1 MNQNRKPGKTTLV
14 ILSIICIA
22 LITISIVGSQTTSP
36 VTGFTGMII
45 TPIQKGMNRL
55 GAFLSGFSD
64 NMTDAATLREENT
77 KLQEQVDRLT
87 AENSKLVLNKEE
99 LDRLQGLLELKEQYT
114 DYDTV
119 GAHVIS
125 KGSGNWFNT
134 FTIDKGT
141 NDGIQIDCNV
151 MAGAGL
157 CGIVTDVG
165 PNWARVR
172 SIIDDDSNVSAMIS
186 TTSDTCIVAGN
197 LQQVDEGTL
206 SLVKLTDDNN
216 HVHVGDKVVTSN
228 ISEKFLPGILIGYI
242 SELNNDANNLTK
254 SGTVN
259 PAVDFR
265 HLQEV
270 LVIRTLKEYIPSE
283 GEVPE
288 SDDSSKENTATL
300 TAPRAEDAAAASE
313 NAENGE
319 NQDAEG
325 TADQAAAE
333 GSADQAAAEGTADQ
347 AAEGTADQAAA
358 QGSADQAAAEGTAD
372 QAAAEGTADQAAA
385 EGTAD
390 QAAAEGTADQAAAEG
405 TADQAAAEG
414 GQ

>member
-1 MNQNRKPGKTTLV
+1 MNQNRKPGKTMLV

-22 LITISIVGSQTTSP
+22 LITISIVGSRTVSP
-36 VTGFTGMII
+36 ITGFTGMII
-45 TPIQKGMNRL
+45 TPIQNGMNRL
-55 GAFLSGFSD
+55 GAFLAGFSD
-64 NMTDAATLREENT
+64 NMTDAATLREENA
-77 KLQEQVDRLT
+77 KLQEQVDSLT

-99 LDRLQGLLELKEQYT
+99 LNRLQELLDLQEQYT

-125 KGSGNWFNT
+125 KGSGNWFTT
-134 FTIDKGT
+134 FTIDKGSD
-141 NDGIQIDCNV
+141 DGIQTDCNV
-151 MAGAGL
+151 LAGAGL

-172 SIIDDDSNVSAMIS
+172 SITDDDSNVSAMVS

-197 LQQVDEGTL
+197 LQLLDEGTL

-288 SDDSSKENTATL
+288 EDSTSDDSSTTL
-300 TAPRAEDAAAASE
+300 TAPRAEDAAASAD
-313 NAENGE
+313 
-319 NQDAEG
+319 QDAQED
-325 TADQAAAE
+325 AAAAE
-333 GSADQAAAEGTADQ
+333 GQEDAGDAASAEGTDAAAANGQEDAGDAAAPEDAQAAAPEDTVN
-347 AAEGTADQAAA
+347 EAAA
-358 QGSADQAAAEGTAD
+358 DAAQPAEEVA
-372 QAAAEGTADQAAA
+372 Q
-385 EGTAD
+385 
-390 QAAAEGTADQAAAEG
+390 
-405 TADQAAAEG
+405 
-414 GQ
+414 

>member
-1 MNQNRKPGKTTLV
+1 MNQNRKQGKTTLI
-14 ILSIICIA
+14 ILSLICIV
-22 LITISIVGSQTTSP
+22 LIAISIMGSSAASP

-45 TPIQKGMNRL
+45 TPIQKGMNQL
-55 GAFLSGFSD
+55 GVFLSGFSA
-64 NMTDAATLREENT
+64 NMTDAAALREENVQ
-77 KLQEQVDRLT
+77 LQNQVDTLK

-99 LDRLQGLLELKEQYT
+99 LNRLQNLLELKEQYT

-125 KGSGNWFNT
+125 KGSGNWFTT

-141 NDGIQIDCNV
+141 NDGIVVDCNV
-151 MAGAGL
+151 LAGAGL

-172 SIIDDDSNVSAMIS
+172 SITDDDSNVSAMIS
-186 TTSDTCIVAGN
+186 TTSDTCIIAGN
-197 LQQVDEGTL
+197 LQLLDEGTL

-216 HVHVGDKVVTSN
+216 HVHVGDKVVTSS

-259 PAVDFR
+259 PAVDFH

-288 SDDSSKENTATL
+288 SVKSGAQDTTTL
-300 TAPRAEDAAAASE
+300 TAPRADEAAKAAQAAQEGQEQAPEGGEQAQEGQEQAPEGGEQAQEGQEQAQEGQE
-313 NAENGE
+313 NAPSGE
-319 NQDAEG
+319 GAE
-325 TADQAAAE
+325 AAP
-333 GSADQAAAEGTADQ
+333 
-347 AAEGTADQAAA
+347 
-358 QGSADQAAAEGTAD
+358 
-372 QAAAEGTADQAAA
+372 
-385 EGTAD
+385 
-390 QAAAEGTADQAAAEG
+390 
-405 TADQAAAEG
+405 EG
-414 GQ
+414 GEQ

>member
-1 MNQNRKPGKTTLV
+1 MNQNRKQGKTTLV
-14 ILSIICIA
+14 ILSLICIV
-22 LITISIVGSQTTSP
+22 LIGISIVGSQAASP

-45 TPIQKGMNRL
+45 TPIQKGMNQF

-64 NMTDAATLREENT
+64 NMTDAATLREENAQ
-77 KLQEQVDRLT
+77 LQTQVDNLK

-99 LDRLQGLLELKEQYT
+99 LNRLQDLLELKEQYT

-125 KGSGNWFNT
+125 KGSGNWFTT
-134 FTIDKGT
+134 FTIDKGS
-141 NDGIQIDCNV
+141 NDGIQVDCNV
-151 MAGAGL
+151 LAGAGL

-165 PNWARVR
+165 PNWARIR
-172 SIIDDDSNVSAMIS
+172 AITDDDSNVSAMIS
-186 TTSDTCIVAGN
+186 TTSDTCIIAGN
-197 LQQVDEGTL
+197 LQLLDEGTL

-228 ISEKFLPGILIGYI
+228 ISEKYLPGILIGYI

-259 PAVDFR
+259 PAVDFH

-288 SDDSSKENTATL
+288 SVQTSGDTTTL
-300 TAPRAEDAAAASE
+300 TAPRAEDAAAAAQE
-313 NAENGE
+313 GE
-319 NQDAEG
+319 GEPEQAIEG
-325 TADQAAAE
+325 DQQAAPEQEGAE
-333 GSADQAAAEGTADQ
+333 
-347 AAEGTADQAAA
+347 AA
-358 QGSADQAAAEGTAD
+358 QPDAA
-372 QAAAEGTADQAAA
+372 QQ
-385 EGTAD
+385 
-390 QAAAEGTADQAAAEG
+390 
-405 TADQAAAEG
+405 EG
-414 GQ
+414 GEQ